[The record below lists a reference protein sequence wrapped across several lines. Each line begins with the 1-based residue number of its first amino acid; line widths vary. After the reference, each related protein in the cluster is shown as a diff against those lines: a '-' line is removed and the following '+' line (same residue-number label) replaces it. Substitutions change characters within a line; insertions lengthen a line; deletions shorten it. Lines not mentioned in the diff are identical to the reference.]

1 MIYRATRFHKSIIVD
16 LMTQFANE
24 SPVDYCHAYADM
36 EYGNKLLDEI
46 FAGRGA
52 IFLADDYGIL
62 MSMILPCIWS
72 DKIFGLHELA
82 WYVKPENRGGMA
94 GYKLLKEYNEFGEL
108 LKTTG
113 RIKYYTMSRLVTSP
127 DVDYSRFGYRKQDEI
142 WIQ

>member
-1 MIYRATRFHKSIIVD
+1 MIYRATKFHKPIIID
-16 LMTQFANE
+16 LMTKFADE
-24 SPVDYCHAYADM
+24 SPIDYCHSYSDM

-82 WYVKPENRGGMA
+82 WYVTPEKRGGMA
-94 GYKLLKEYNEFGEL
+94 GYKLIKEYNKFGEL

-127 DVDYSRFGYRKQDEI
+127 DMDYSRFGYRKQDEI

>member
-1 MIYRATRFHKSIIVD
+1 MIYRATKFHKPIIID

-24 SPVDYCHAYADM
+24 SPVDYCHAYSDM

-108 LKTTG
+108 LKNTG

-127 DVDYSRFGYRKQDEI
+127 NVDYSRFGYRKQDEI

>member
-1 MIYRATRFHKSIIVD
+1 MIYRATKFHKQIVID

-24 SPVDYCHAYADM
+24 SPVDYCHAYSDM
-36 EYGNKLLDEI
+36 EYGHKLLDEI

-94 GYKLLKEYNEFGEL
+94 GYKLLKEYNEYGEL

>member
-1 MIYRATRFHKSIIVD
+1 MIYRATKFHKPIIVD
-16 LMTQFANE
+16 LMKQFADE
-24 SPVDYCHAYADM
+24 SPIDYCHAYADM

-52 IFLADDYGIL
+52 VFLSDDYGIL
-62 MSMILPCIWS
+62 MSIILPCIWS
-72 DKIFGLHELA
+72 DKIYGLHELA
-82 WYVKPENRGGMA
+82 WYVKPEKRGGISA
-94 GYKLLKEYNEFGEL
+94 YKLLKAYNEYGEL

-127 DVDYSRFGYRKQDEI
+127 DMDYSRFGYRKQDEI